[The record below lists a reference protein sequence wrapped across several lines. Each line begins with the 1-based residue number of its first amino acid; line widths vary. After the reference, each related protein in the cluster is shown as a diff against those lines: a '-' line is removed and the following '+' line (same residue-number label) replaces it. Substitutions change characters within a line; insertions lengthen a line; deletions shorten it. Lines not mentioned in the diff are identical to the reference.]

1 MMYAHVS
8 FPLRGIE
15 IRQQASYPYR
25 ESMNRLDRRPKAHPL
40 DDPARR
46 MQTWRM
52 ENSAPG
58 MNARC
63 CIVGGGPAG
72 MMLGLLLAR
81 AGIAAI
87 VLEKHADFL
96 RDFRGDTV
104 HPSTLE
110 ILAELGLKER
120 FDALPQHRVEQL
132 DGMFADGM
140 HALGDFRS
148 LRPFP
153 YMALVPQWDLLDL
166 LAAEAKRQ
174 SGFRL
179 CMSHEATELLRGPD
193 GRVAGVMARSPDG
206 MVQVNADLVVGCDGR
221 HSLLRS
227 AAGLQTKNLGAPM
240 DVMWFRL
247 PRLPTDPPGTFGAPG
262 YGNFLVMLNR
272 NEYWQIASVIAK
284 GDADR
289 WRQRPIGDFQARVAG
304 KVGFLADRVHGIASW
319 DNVKLLEVRV
329 DRLERWHRPGLL
341 LIGDAAHAMS
351 PIGGVGINLAIQDAV
366 AAGNILAPA
375 LLASGVPDESV
386 LAAVQQRRLLPT
398 KIIQGLQVFIQRRVI
413 APALARQDS
422 DKPVELPGIVRW
434 LLKSSFIRSIPAR
447 ILGQG
452 FRREHVRPLRR

>member
-1 MMYAHVS
+1 M
-8 FPLRGIE
+8 E
-15 IRQQASYPYR
+15 
-25 ESMNRLDRRPKAHPL
+25 KAVQSK
-40 DDPARR
+40 R
-46 MQTWRM
+46 
-52 ENSAPG
+52 
-58 MNARC
+58 ARC

-81 AGIAAI
+81 AGVGVI
-87 VLEKHADFL
+87 VLEKHGDFL

-110 ILAELGLKER
+110 ILSELGLKEK
-120 FDALPQHRVEQL
+120 FDAVPQHRVEQIEGL
-132 DGMFADGM
+132 FADGM
-140 HALGDFRS
+140 HALGDFRR

-166 LAAEAKRQ
+166 LATEALRHD
-174 SGFRL
+174 GFQL
-179 CMSHEATELLRGPD
+179 CMRHQATELLRDPG
-193 GRVAGVMARSPDG
+193 GRVTGVMAESPEGLVRID
-206 MVQVNADLVVGCDGR
+206 ADLVVGCDGR

-227 AAGLQTKNLGAPM
+227 AAGLRTRDLGAPM

-247 PRLPTDPPGTFGAPG
+247 PRLPSDPAGTFGVPG

-284 GDADR
+284 GEADA
-289 WRQRPIGDFQARVAG
+289 WRRKPIEDFQDKVAG
-304 KVGFLADRVHGIASW
+304 KLRFLGDRVQGIASW
-319 DNVKLLEVRV
+319 DDVKLLEVRV
-329 DRLERWHRPGLL
+329 DRLEQWHRPGLL

-375 LLASGVPDESV
+375 LLASGLPDDAV

-398 KIIQGLQVFIQRRVI
+398 KIIQALQVFIQQRVI
-413 APALARQDS
+413 APALARRDG
-422 DKPVELPGIVRW
+422 DRPVELPRIAR
-434 LLKSSFIRSIPAR
+434 LLLRSDFIRSLPAR

-452 FRREHVRPLRR
+452 FRREHLRPSRH